1 MRLRAA
7 LPLLAAFF
15 LVGAVSLRHLAASP
29 ASNPPAQM
37 QPVIVELFTS
47 EGCSDCPP
55 ADTLLKRLAE
65 EQPVD
70 GAEIIPLEEHVDY
83 WNHQGW
89 TDPFS
94 SADFTLRQN
103 EYAADIPKS
112 SVYTPQMIVDG
123 RVQFIGSR
131 GREALEQIRAA
142 AIQPKARLLLR
153 LAPGAKAH
161 TYNVEMR
168 LDPDSAA
175 PNASSLD
182 FYLAVTEKGLH
193 SNPNAGE
200 NSGAALIHGPV
211 VRQLHKLHSI
221 KFPLAAPVTN
231 TLNLKDNWNTSN
243 LTVVAFLV
251 NPKTHQV
258 QAAGDTVLPN

>member
-7 LPLLAAFF
+7 LSLLVAFF
-15 LVGAVSLRHLAASP
+15 LVGAISLRHLAAS
-29 ASNPPAQM
+29 NPPGQK

-55 ADTLLKRLAE
+55 ADALLKQLAE
-65 EQPVD
+65 HQPID

-94 SADFTLRQN
+94 SPDFTLRQN
-103 EYAADIPKS
+103 DYTAVFPNAGGP
-112 SVYTPQMIVDG
+112 YTPQMIVDG
-123 RVQFIGSR
+123 RAQFIGSR
-131 GREALEQIRAA
+131 ANEALEQIRAA
-142 AIQPKARLLLR
+142 AAQPKARLLLR

-161 TYNVEMR
+161 SYNVELR
-168 LDPDSAA
+168 LDPDSAT

-200 NSGAALIHGPV
+200 NSGAALIHAPV

-251 NPKTHQV
+251 NPKTHQI
-258 QAAGDTVLPN
+258 QAAGEVPIL

>member
-1 MRLRAA
+1 MRLKVAFS
-7 LPLLAAFF
+7 LLAVFF
-15 LVGAVSLRHLAASP
+15 AITLRGPAQSSTSNSP
-29 ASNPPAQM
+29 AQR

-55 ADTLLKRLAE
+55 ADALLKQLAE
-65 EQPVD
+65 EQPID

-94 SADFTLRQN
+94 SPDFTLRQN
-103 EYAADIPKS
+103 DYATSIPKS

-131 GREALEQIRAA
+131 AKEALEQIRAA
-142 AIQPKARLLLR
+142 AAQPKVHLLLT
-153 LAPGAKAH
+153 LAPGAKAR
-161 TYNVEMR
+161 TYNVELR
-168 LDPDSAA
+168 LDPDSAT
-175 PNASSLD
+175 PNTSSVDL
-182 FYLAVTEKGLH
+182 YLAVTEKGLH

-221 KFPLAAPVTN
+221 KLPLAAPVTN
-231 TLNLKDNWNTSN
+231 TLNLKDNWIPSN
-243 LTVVAFLV
+243 LTVVGFLV
-251 NPKTHQV
+251 NPKTHQI
-258 QAAGDTVLPN
+258 QAAGDVPIL